1 MPRPRLGC
9 IRASAASAPDR
20 KAGDRASDD
29 HRRRRE
35 RRREQCGRTAVRLRH
50 PVLPGRHRRVP
61 DPAGRR
67 RRLEHRPVDPHPQD
81 GPHRARL
88 RLREHRVHRVQD
100 HVHRRRAGHPALSRL
115 PDRAARRALHLPRGR
130 LAPHLRRAAEHRPA
144 RRVRREDPSP
154 HAAPRGPQAVL
165 LGAAAHR
172 APDGGALERRLRALD
187 VLRGQLRPARPR
199 PRRAHDGAPAREAA
213 RDRGLRAQEEHRP
226 GLPLPRQL
234 AELRRQLP
242 APELRQH
249 GRAVRDR
256 PGALEGARP
265 PAHPPR
271 GPRAERVDVDRAPRR
286 LHRARTCTHRSPPAS
301 RPSRARCT
309 AERTR
314 PCCRCSPASATRAR
328 ASRSSSS
335 A

>member
-1 MPRPRLGC
+1 MSDVVNNADGQQSDSATLSFPGGTAEFPIRPAIDG
-9 IRASAASAPDR
+9 ASSIDLSTLTRKTGLTGLDYGFVNTASTQSKITYID
-20 KAGDRASDD
+20 G
-29 HRRRRE
+29 
-35 RRREQCGRTAVRLRH
+35 EQGILRYRGYPIEQLAEH
-50 PVLPGRHRRVP
+50 STYLEVAWLLIYGELPT
-61 DPAGRR
+61 
-67 RRLEHRPVDPHPQD
+67 
-81 GPHRARL
+81 
-88 RLREHRVHRVQD
+88 
-100 HVHRRRAGHPALSRL
+100 
-115 PDRAARRALHLPRGR
+115 
-130 LAPHLRRAAEHRPA
+130 HRPA

-213 RDRGLRAQEEHRP
+213 GDRGLRAQEEHRP

-271 GPRAERVDVDRAPRR
+271 GPRAERVDLDRAPRR
-286 LHRARTCTHRSPPAS
+286 LHGREPVRVDLRRHPGPLGPAARRSERGRAAD
-301 RPSRARCT
+301 AR
-309 AERTR
+309 R
-314 PCCRCSPASATRAR
+314 ASATRAR